1 MFFIHDSLH
10 IIYEI
15 FKIFVINDI
24 LHDMELVKFDSSKS
38 NYFYVNEA
46 MSFIQIQWV
55 VMFSKGSII
64 GRILFLIYINDLPNC
79 LDMVP
84 PK

>member
-46 MSFIQIQWV
+46 MSYTNSMGCDVLQGINYWSNFI
-55 VMFSKGSII
+55 F
-64 GRILFLIYINDLPNC
+64 DLHQ
-79 LDMVP
+79 
-84 PK
+84 